1 MVYAKDGMSMEERP
15 NMRGGSGTV
24 KMVKLVKDLPKN
36 TRLFNRI
43 VLEKGVSIG
52 EHTHEGET
60 EMFYFI
66 SGHGRVLDDGV
77 WRDVEPGDSMTTPS
91 GHSHGVENTGDEPL
105 VLAAVIVL
113 D

>member
-1 MVYAKDGMSMEERP
+1 MVYEKSAMTAEERP

-24 KMVKLVKDLPKN
+24 KMVKLVKDLPEKA
-36 TRLFNRI
+36 RLFNRI

-66 SGHGRVLDDGV
+66 SGRGRALDDGV
-77 WRDVEPGDSMTTPS
+77 WRDVGPGDAMATPS

-105 VLAAVIVL
+105 VIAAVIVK